1 MNLKKLFTLVAL
13 FVVLVASS
21 TFAQTT
27 YFVDVQNGLDG
38 YNGLQQT
45 VGIAPNGPKAT
56 ITNAIAAASDG
67 DIISVAYANGN
78 LYNENINYVVLA
90 AGPNKRLTFTSTG
103 GAPNVV
109 SFTLNSNNAWS
120 PNNFVTFTGP
130 FTITTG
136 LTLTDG
142 QIKGASNLTVGTF
155 VSRNSATPLFGS
167 VDSQLN
173 FTGTVAFFY
182 TGGSAVTTGGEIVPA
197 ANTTNMGNLTTATG
211 AVTLNSSKTMSG
223 ILATGGVLAIGSA
236 NTLTINGQNAHTVA
250 GNVTGGTLAFSMA
263 TGNASVTGNF
273 NLPAVTATT
282 TTTTPRTLDLPTSTS
297 IGTLTVSG
305 AASVTALNAVTVG
318 ATSNSG
324 TQPVVLFTTSAAATT
339 VASVSNTGSGSVTL
353 NTPAALNLTVTGN
366 IAQSGSGFV
375 AVAPVVSTG
384 GTVSVGGTV
393 TNNPTL
399 TLSAATINA
408 ASNRGVIIF
417 GDRPVTVTGLITVAP
432 VYTGSA
438 TRNNAGAETN
448 WSNTGEVRFL
458 SLSATATSTTTLTG
472 GVTINPSYTSV
483 TAVDA
488 GLAAGAA
495 SVSNNGNLIF
505 TAAVVDNI
513 LIPGPIT
520 ISTSWAAIT
529 NITMA
534 NNGNFSSA
542 ARTGTSSFGTGASR
556 VGAINVTSTGTN
568 GANGNFLPG
577 TGAGFFGT
585 SVTTS
590 GGTGGYITFGN
601 DAVSFSGN
609 VTNSR
614 SSNAAHL
621 NFGTALTAG
630 INVQIGGNLTNNG
643 ISQINFIAFNG
654 AAAESFTVTGAVN
667 VSSGT
672 VAVNAAAPLSGTGTF
687 QFGSVNLT
695 GGLLDLTGAGTSNMD
710 VIINGN
716 ASFTAGTLDCVGAAA
731 LTTNISVT
739 PVVVLAADRV
749 LQLGGL
755 TNTFSSAT
763 GTTTFTTTNTLLL
776 IQPMTIVAAQTVTA
790 NLTQTIWPGIAL
802 VKNPTG
808 LMPAVTFSG
817 GNMRFLG
824 GLAFDLSQVNVN
836 NVTLFIGGQLAPNVG
851 TGHFYNHAGY
861 TTTGQGFVSMNNQ
874 LAGGIFGGAGT
885 FENFEVDCLV
895 SASAAVGSGAFTKT
909 FNLTNGNVLTA
920 GNVVFN
926 NATVYPTIV
935 RNAGTFGLPPTFTSM
950 VDVIY
955 IGLDKTT
962 ANELPL
968 LPNRLNNLTVATTN
982 DGTAPLIAG
991 QGAVTCGVA
1000 TTVNGTLNIYNGQ
1013 ALVIK
1018 GVVLTMNGASINLNT
1033 SGLLADDGVGS
1044 LALNRAT
1051 GTLISGSGWLPS
1063 ITVNP
1068 LSIGNKIDGA
1078 KGLVSNFLGT
1088 DDSFG
1093 GLGVAADFDPT
1104 AAQASGNL
1112 VFGAGAAELEVVFG
1126 SGALN
1131 GTNLNNVTTAD
1142 AANTFTVSSN
1152 LTSGGNLTH
1161 AAGTVA
1167 IGTGF
1172 TWSYRGLAPNLTTG
1186 SVITGP
1192 GTLAFRVG
1200 PTLLTTVVG
1209 NATIAAPVVINL
1221 GASGTAF
1228 TIDPLGA
1235 GGLILSDNFTLTQ
1248 GTVVLGSGTVA
1259 RNLTL
1264 TGSNF
1269 TMASTASFQVVDVP
1283 AGPVANFIQGALI
1296 LNPTTAPLTWT
1307 TGAATLGKLT
1317 ISNDVALS
1325 GTGAITVQNTFTHNG
1340 GNLNFGSRNITIDGL
1355 TDLDPGAPVWAAGG
1369 TFNRTATTATYTATT
1384 GYLIIRTA
1392 VFNQGTG
1399 FSIPNLRFGSLSDAV
1414 SPTFGTAQNATVT
1427 TNLYVD
1433 IATANTITHTVGAVA
1448 RLNVSDGATVTWNEG
1463 KFDVVPV
1470 YAGTIKLTVVNTG
1483 GRAIDATVWP
1493 AVAALVTTLNINNT
1507 AAASLAGGRTVNT
1520 QLTLTAG
1527 NLNLAAA
1534 AQVLTL
1540 ANDLTVQVVAGTLT
1554 LAGGSVVYGTGM
1566 NYNYAVN
1573 AIYGTGAELTPST
1586 TPINNLTFTRTLTT
1600 AANAA
1605 TTINKSITVNGTLTI
1620 KNDVTIPATPPAPVI
1635 VVTANGN
1642 VIIANE
1648 SATFA
1653 NATNPVT
1660 TFNQSMVFGGAN
1672 TNLTVP
1678 AATPPVNIGAIT
1690 INKTANTNTLTLV
1703 GGNVATGTITF
1714 VKGNIVTG
1722 SNILYIPA
1730 PTLNLFPAAVSQGFT
1745 GAGSNSMVV
1754 GNVAKT
1760 LVNTGALG
1768 FSTEATNIFP
1778 VGTGVVY
1785 RPASLTFNPAFG
1797 VPTTPNATIVVS
1809 HMNSNPGGSSGLP
1822 ITNGVATGI
1831 NVSRYPAFYWNIYT
1845 VGSVGQSTVF
1855 DLGLTAGNFTDFDA
1869 PANVRIIR
1877 RHGAVAD
1884 VNNEWLL
1891 QGINT
1896 GYDNEVNAVTGFTA
1910 INRNSVGGLRT
1921 GGAVFTLGVKSNIS
1935 VKTAIAK
1942 QWLVIPQGAKL
1953 VSLVNTFQGNQ
1964 GTLAF
1969 TVQSSNPAVTTAE
1982 IIGTS
1987 VKLTPLTIG
1996 EAVVTITAQD
2006 KVDNVVIDNFSYS
2019 FSVDSRMTDVETAE
2033 AIPTEFA
2040 LMQNFPNPFNPTT
2053 NIKFA
2058 LPTESN
2064 VSLKIY
2070 NVLGEEVATLINKV
2084 MPAGFHTYN
2093 FDATRLSSGMYIY
2106 RIEAGSFVQVK
2117 KLMLMK

>member
-1 MNLKKLFTLVAL
+1 MNLKKLFTLVAV
-13 FVVLVASS
+13 FVVLIASS

-78 LYNENINYVVLA
+78 LYNENINYVVLL

-197 ANTTNMGNLTTATG
+197 ANTTNMGNLTTAAG

-223 ILATGGVLAIGSA
+223 VLTTGGVLAIGSA
-236 NTLTINGQNAHTVA
+236 NTLTITSTSLVHTIA
-250 GNVTGGTLAFSMA
+250 GNVTGGTLAF
-263 TGNASVTGNF
+263 TGGTSTVTGNF
-273 NLPAVTATT
+273 NLPNVTYTRSTAGTLTLLTNTT
-282 TTTTPRTLDLPTSTS
+282 
-297 IGTLTVSG
+297 IGTLTASG
-305 AASVTALNAVTVG
+305 AASITADNAVTVG

-324 TQPVVLFTTSAAATT
+324 SGVVALFAAGAAAKT
-339 VASVSNTGSGSVTL
+339 VASVSNTSSGNVVL
-353 NTPAALNLTVTGN
+353 NPLAGTNLTVTGN

-375 AVAPVVSTG
+375 AVAPIAG
-384 GTVSVGGTV
+384 AGTVSVGGTV

-399 TLSAATINA
+399 TLTDAVVNT

-417 GDRPVTVTGLITVAP
+417 GDKPVTVTGLLTVGTTITGA
-432 VYTGSA
+432 TGGV
-438 TRNNAGAETN
+438 TPTN
-448 WSNTGEVRFL
+448 WTNAGEVRFL
-458 SLSATATSTTTLTG
+458 SVTAGSFTTLTG
-472 GVTINPSYTSV
+472 GVTITSQHSV
-483 TAVDA
+483 TY
-488 GLAAGAA
+488 GGTGAPV
-495 SVSNNGNLIF
+495 VSNNGGVLF
-505 TAAVVDNI
+505 TAAVADNI
-513 LIPGPIT
+513 LIPGGIT
-520 ISTSWAAIT
+520 ISTTWPAVT
-529 NITMA
+529 TVTMA
-534 NNGNFSSA
+534 NNGNFNSA
-542 ARTGTSSFGTGASR
+542 ARTASFGTGASR
-556 VGAINVTSTGTN
+556 VGAITVTSTGTN

-577 TGAGFFGT
+577 TGTGFFGT
-585 SVTTS
+585 SLSTS

-614 SSNAAHL
+614 SSNATHL
-621 NFGTALTAG
+621 NFGTVATPG
-630 INVQIGGNLTNNG
+630 INVQIGGNLTSNG
-643 ISQINFIAFNG
+643 ISQINFIAFDGG
-654 AAAESFTVTGAVN
+654 AAETFTVTGTVN
-667 VSSGT
+667 VSGGT
-672 VAVNAAAPLSGTGTF
+672 VAVNAAAPLNGTGTF
-687 QFGSVNLT
+687 QFGAVNLT

-716 ASFTAGTLDCVGAAA
+716 ASFTAGTLDCVGALAPV
-731 LTTNISVT
+731 TNILVT
-739 PVVVLAADRV
+739 PVVVLAGDRV

-790 NLTQTIWPGIAL
+790 NLTQTVWPGIAV

-851 TGHFYNHAGY
+851 TGHFMNHAGY

-874 LAGGIFGGAGT
+874 LAGGRFGGAGT

-895 SASAAVGSGAFTKT
+895 SVTADPGTGAFTKT

-920 GNVVFN
+920 GNVIFN

-968 LPNRLNNLTVATTN
+968 LPNKLNNLTVATTN

-991 QGAVTCGVA
+991 QGAVTCAVA

-1033 SGLLADDGVGS
+1033 SGLLADDGAGS

-1068 LSIGNKIDGA
+1068 LSLGNKIDGA
-1078 KGLVSNFLGT
+1078 KGLVSNFLNT

-1093 GLGVAADFDPT
+1093 GVGVAADFDPT

-1161 AAGTVA
+1161 VAGTVA

-1172 TWSYRGLAPNLTTG
+1172 TWTYRGLAPNLTTG

-1200 PTLLTTVVG
+1200 PTVLTTAVG

-1221 GASGTAF
+1221 GAAGTAF
-1228 TIDPLGA
+1228 TIDPVGA
-1235 GGLILSDNFTLTQ
+1235 GGLILSNDFTLTQ

-1355 TDLDPGAPVWAAGG
+1355 TDLDPGGPVWAAGG

-1470 YAGTIKLTVVNTG
+1470 YAGTINLTVVNTG
-1483 GRAIDATVWP
+1483 ARAIDATVWP
-1493 AVAALVTTLNINNT
+1493 AVAALVKTLNINNT
-1507 AAASLAGGRTVNT
+1507 AAAQLPGARTVNT

-1554 LAGGSVVYGTGM
+1554 TPTGSVVYGTGM

-1573 AIYGTGAELTPST
+1573 AAYGTGAELTPST

-1605 TTINKSITVNGTLTI
+1605 TQINKSITVNGTLTI
-1620 KNDVTIPATPPAPVI
+1620 RNDVTIPVAPPTI

-1714 VKGNIVTG
+1714 TKGNIVTG
-1722 SNILYIPA
+1722 ANILYIPA
-1730 PTLNLFPAAVSQGFT
+1730 PTTTAVAGGAQSQGFS
-1745 GAGSNSMVV
+1745 GASAASHVV

-1760 LVNTGALG
+1760 LINTGAIG
-1768 FSTEATNIFP
+1768 GATPSTEATNIFP

-1785 RPASLTFNPAFG
+1785 RPASITFNPAFG

-1809 HMNSNPGGSSGLP
+1809 HVNSNPGGSSALP
-1822 ITNGVATGI
+1822 IKDGVSAGV
-1831 NVSRYPAFYWNIYT
+1831 NVSRYPAFYWNLYT

-1884 VNNEWLL
+1884 INNEWLL
-1891 QGINT
+1891 QGTST

-1953 VSLVNTFQGNQ
+1953 LSLINTFQGNI
-1964 GTLAF
+1964 GTLSFLA
-1969 TVQSSNPAVTTAE
+1969 QSSNPAVTTAE

-1987 VKLTPLTIG
+1987 VKLTPLTTG
-1996 EAVVTITAQD
+1996 EAVITVTA
-2006 KVDNVVIDNFSYS
+2006 IDAANNDFFAYS

-2117 KLMLMK
+2117 KMLLMK